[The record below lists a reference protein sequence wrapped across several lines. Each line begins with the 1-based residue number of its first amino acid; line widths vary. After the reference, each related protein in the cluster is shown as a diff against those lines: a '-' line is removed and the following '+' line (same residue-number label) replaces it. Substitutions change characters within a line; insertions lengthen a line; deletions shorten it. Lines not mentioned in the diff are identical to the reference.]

1 MRSGCKRIVNG
12 ILCKDDSG
20 YITTKT
26 AKIKKGDITWQH
38 TDYVAICC

>member
-1 MRSGCKRIVNG
+1 MIIVKKTSQFKTV
-12 ILCKDDSG
+12 CKDDSG